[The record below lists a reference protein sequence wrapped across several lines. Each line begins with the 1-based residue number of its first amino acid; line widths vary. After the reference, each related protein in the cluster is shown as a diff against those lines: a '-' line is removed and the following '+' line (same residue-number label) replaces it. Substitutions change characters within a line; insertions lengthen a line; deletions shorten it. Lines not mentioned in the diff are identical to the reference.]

1 MVSFVYLRE
10 ADMTKIATAAAEWRK
25 LPSKYEGLLDQFESQ
40 VVNRLKG
47 GWEGE
52 AAAKGF
58 AHMRKARE
66 QYEAAA
72 VEARRIARLLDD
84 THSELIKWQKALQ
97 GFLEDARKD
106 KFKVDDTGTIVDVH
120 PTWESPVAGKNFAWK
135 EQRQK
140 LMSGYTGRL
149 ERILS
154 QATAAD
160 VAADMALRKDS
171 NGSDDQGFNRKGYA
185 SGDAAEAAKASA
197 IAKKAANGEE
207 LSKTELNQLNNLLKV
222 NRNDTEFSA
231 KFTTSLG
238 SQGTMNFWT
247 SVANPQH
254 SPGVRTPEERRELL
268 KQMQKNLGTTLGTA
282 TQTDKYGM
290 KEWKQDTI
298 ALGPEILQRP
308 NGGPAPYG
316 FQVTSNLMRYGEWDN
331 EFLTDYGE
339 KLITTERAL
348 TSDGLDPKILWDHP
362 VGTRPSLNLGD
373 PDDRG
378 TDPMTGFM
386 EALGHSSPEVSD
398 GQFVEQSAATE
409 FLYDQEN
416 YEYLM
421 EQREW
426 PEDGSH
432 NSEQTAGY
440 DSLGHALE
448 AAVTGHP
455 YDEAPSGDLPA
466 HTQEQ
471 AELMT
476 RVVHDVSEH
485 ESLAREGMHD
495 SLGEMAA
502 EYLPDFNQELHQDP
516 GASEHLFP
524 VSGVKADFGEK
535 DAARFLLTVGGDP
548 EGYAAVNLGQTAYTS
563 SLMDYHLQN
572 PDASPQGQEETIK
585 NIAQSNGEVQGLI
598 GIGRREESIGHV
610 VQSDAEY
617 NESLKTGGKWAQGI
631 VGVGVGVGAS
641 FIATPAVGAGV
652 GAGATSITN
661 SLIDEMIEGS
671 LRDNS
676 ANAVYS
682 AGSDWEHVKNST
694 TTTSQQAFD
703 AAAQG
708 NDVHLTAEEFAD
720 YRSYI
725 AASTAI
731 GAGQAQDDI
740 ASYARDKEIDLPD

>member
-1 MVSFVYLRE
+1 
-10 ADMTKIATAAAEWRK
+10 MTKIATAAAEWRK

-47 GWEGE
+47 SWEGE

-84 THSELIKWQKALQ
+84 THSELIKWQKELQ
-97 GFLEDARKD
+97 DFLEDARKD
-106 KFKVDDTGTIVDVH
+106 KFKVDDTGTIADVH
-120 PTWESPVAGKNFAWK
+120 PTWESPVAGKDFAWK

-160 VAADMALRKDS
+160 IAADMALRKDS

-207 LSKTELNQLNNLLKV
+207 LSKTELNQLNHLLKV

-254 SPGVRTPEERRELL
+254 SPGVRLPEERRELL

-282 TQTDKYGM
+282 SQTDKFGM

-298 ALGPEILQRP
+298 DLGPEILQRP
-308 NGGPAPYG
+308 HGGPAPYG

-339 KLITTERAL
+339 KLIATERAL
-348 TSDGLDPKILWDHP
+348 TGDGLDPKILWDHP
-362 VGTRPSLNLGD
+362 VGTRPSLNIGAPNDL
-373 PDDRG
+373 G

-398 GQFVEQSAATE
+398 GEFVEQSAATE
-409 FLYDQEN
+409 FLADQKN

-426 PEDGSH
+426 PEDGSQ
-432 NSEQTAGY
+432 NSDQSAGY

-471 AELMT
+471 ASLMT
-476 RVVHDVSEH
+476 MVVHDIAERD
-485 ESLAREGMHD
+485 SLAREGMYD

-502 EYLPDFNQELHQDP
+502 EYLPDFNQELHKD
-516 GASEHLFP
+516 ADSAESLFP
-524 VSGVKADFGEK
+524 TSGAKAPFGER
-535 DAARFLLTVGGDP
+535 DAARFLLTIGGNPD
-548 EGYAAVNLGQTAYTS
+548 GYAAVNLGQTAYTS

-572 PDASPQGQEETIK
+572 PDASPQGREETIR
-585 NIAQSNGEVQGLI
+585 NIAASNGEVQGLI
-598 GIGRREESIGHV
+598 GIGRREDSIGNV

-631 VGVGVGVGAS
+631 VGVGIGVGAS

-661 SLIDEMIEGS
+661 SLIDEMIEGR
-671 LRDNS
+671 LKDNDEQ
-676 ANAVYS
+676 AVYS
-682 AGSDWEHVKNST
+682 AGYEWEHVKDST
-694 TTTSQQAFD
+694 RITSQEAFTT
-703 AAAQG
+703 AALG
-708 NDVHLTAEEFAD
+708 NDVPLTKEELAD

-725 AASTAI
+725 ASSSESGMAQAEHDITA
-731 GAGQAQDDI
+731 
-740 ASYARDKEIDLPD
+740 YARDKKISLPN